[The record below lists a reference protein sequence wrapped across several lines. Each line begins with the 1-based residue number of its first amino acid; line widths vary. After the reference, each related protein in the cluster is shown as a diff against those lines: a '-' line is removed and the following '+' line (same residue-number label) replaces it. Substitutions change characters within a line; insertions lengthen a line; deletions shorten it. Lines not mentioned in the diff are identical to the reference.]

1 VEETQSFV
9 DVFGCLVG
17 AFPTKYLGIP
27 LHYNKLR
34 REDLQTLVDQ
44 IIKRIVRWRGRHLT
58 QEGRLILIK
67 TCLASI
73 SVYLLSFFKFSTW
86 VTDLINSHM
95 ANCFWDDYEVIGNYT

>member
-44 IIKRIVRWRGRHLT
+44 IIKRIVGWGVGTSPRKGGWSWS
-58 QEGRLILIK
+58 K
-67 TCLASI
+67 LA
-73 SVYLLSFFKFSTW
+73 
-86 VTDLINSHM
+86 
-95 ANCFWDDYEVIGNYT
+95 